1 MSFLLAAVP
10 VADMKPRRPAIPAR
24 YTLTTIPTPVRT
36 LAKLPVDKRSVVTEM
51 NQDVV

>member
-10 VADMKPRRPAIPAR
+10 VADIKPRRPAIPAR

>member
-1 MSFLLAAVP
+1 MSFLLAAFP
-10 VADMKPRRPAIPAR
+10 VADMKPRRPAIPVR